1 MPTMK
6 DRILRAAPLLAV
18 MPIAIGN
25 SEIGTAWLIALAL
38 VLFASELAFF
48 LIPGVSLSSLLIGMS
63 CLYLGFAP
71 TLIASAFAI
80 NIAHFILRR
89 DISMFIANLL
99 TLIPLIGFGTV
110 YGPWVV
116 ASFGWGVYGV
126 SIGLVKWG
134 TSIPVGYLLGRN
146 MAKRFRDFFLE
157 PTINFFVFL
166 KLHGLFMFL
175 F

>member
-1 MPTMK
+1 MK
-6 DRILRAAPLLAV
+6 ETFLNAFPLLFI
-18 MPIAIGN
+18 MPFALTTG
-25 SEIGTAWLIALAL
+25 EIGTSWLVVLAV
-38 VLFASELAFF
+38 VLFFSELAFF
-48 LIPGVSLSSLLIGMS
+48 LVPGVSLSSLLIGMS
-63 CLYLGFAP
+63 CIYIGFVP

-99 TLIPLIGFGTV
+99 TLLPLIGFGAF
-110 YGPWVV
+110 YGTWMVE
-116 ASFGWGVYGV
+116 SFGWGIYGV

-134 TSIPVGYLLGRN
+134 ISIPVGYLLGRN

-157 PTINFFVFL
+157 PTINFFIFL

>member
-110 YGPWVV
+110 YGPPLGWLQ
-116 ASFGWGVYGV
+116 ASAGAFMGV

-134 TSIPVGYLLGRN
+134 TSNTCGLPAWKEHGKALQGLL
-146 MAKRFRDFFLE
+146 
-157 PTINFFVFL
+157 P
-166 KLHGLFMFL
+166 
-175 F
+175 